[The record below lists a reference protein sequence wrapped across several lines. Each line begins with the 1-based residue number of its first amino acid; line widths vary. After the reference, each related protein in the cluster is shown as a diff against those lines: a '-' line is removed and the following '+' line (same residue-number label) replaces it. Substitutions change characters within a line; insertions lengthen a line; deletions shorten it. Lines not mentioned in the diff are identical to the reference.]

1 MLVYLKNILS
11 SQHAFLWL
19 ASLRQDLHLIVAKVA
34 RLPVGQ
40 LGGVYLEWIF

>member
-1 MLVYLKNILS
+1 MLVYLKNILN